1 MRSPPVEPYLFLTV
15 FRGDCTGN
23 ANSCRKTRVTPDHLH
38 HALIACNSPLPAFA
52 QVSQCPASHRGFR
65 LSLNQLMPS
74 CPRHTQS
81 SSFFFTSELTAQA
94 IVSSG
99 PERVRFPP
107 VLLLTGHVSA
117 GGRQVTSRNPTQRR
131 QALQKTTSS
140 RQEASGGLRLPS
152 DHGG

>member
-1 MRSPPVEPYLFLTV
+1 MRSPPVEPHLFLTF
-15 FRGDCTGN
+15 FRGDCTDN
-23 ANSCRKTRVTPDHLH
+23 ADLCRKTRVTPDHLH
-38 HALIACNSPLPAFA
+38 HALIACNCPLPASA
-52 QVSQCPASHRGFR
+52 QVSQCSTSHRGFR
-65 LSLNQLMPS
+65 LSLNQLTSS
-74 CPRHTQS
+74 CQRHIQS
-81 SSFFFTSELTAQA
+81 SSSFSTSELTAQA

-140 RQEASGGLRLPS
+140 WQEASGGRRLPS